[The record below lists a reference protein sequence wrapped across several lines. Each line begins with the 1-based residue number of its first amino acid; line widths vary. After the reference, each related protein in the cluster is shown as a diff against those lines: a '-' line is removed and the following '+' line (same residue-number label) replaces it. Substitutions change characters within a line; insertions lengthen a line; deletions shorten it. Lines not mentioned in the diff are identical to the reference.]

1 MSERPPNKEDL
12 DLRPLTVEH
21 GRKLLAKSVEISEQ
35 LKRLMPLLVLLES
48 QPAEEAADPIQTI
61 VRLLETLV
69 EAMQDVEDKLDRLL
83 TNYSRAP

>member
-1 MSERPPNKEDL
+1 MNERPPNKEDL

-35 LKRLMPLLVLLES
+35 LDRLMPLLVLLES
-48 QPAEEAADPIQTI
+48 PPAEEAADPIQTV

-69 EAMQDVEDKLDRLL
+69 QAVQDIEDKLDLL
-83 TNYSRAP
+83 LANYSHAP